1 MHSKEEKLEAF
12 SRLLDIMDR
21 LREECPWDRKQTFES
36 LRCNTIEEAYE
47 LSEALLNDDKANI
60 CKELGDVLLHIVF
73 YSRIGSETG
82 DFDIVD
88 VCNRLCEKLIYRHPH
103 VFGTTEVA
111 NAEQVVRNWEDLK
124 LKEKEGNK
132 TVLGGVPSSLPAL
145 IKACR
150 IQEKACSVGFDWEE
164 KSQVWDKVKEEINE
178 FQAEVNKLDASE
190 MEKEFGDVFF
200 SLVNAARLYNINPEN
215 ALELTNKKFIARF
228 NYIEQQAKQ
237 QGRKLREMTLAEME
251 QLWQE
256 AKQITL

>member
-1 MHSKEEKLEAF
+1 MHCKEEKLEAF

-47 LSEALLNDDKANI
+47 LSEALLNNDKANI

-103 VFGTTEVA
+103 VFGTVEVS
-111 NAEQVVRNWEDLK
+111 NAEQVVKNWEELK

-132 TVLGGVPSSLPAL
+132 TVLGGVPNSLPAL

-164 KSQVWDKVKEEINE
+164 KHQVWNKVQEEVNELQTEINHMD
-178 FQAEVNKLDASE
+178 LDQ
-190 MEKEFGDVFF
+190 MEGEFGDVFF
-200 SLVNAARLYNINPEN
+200 SLINAARLYNINPEN
-215 ALELTNKKFIARF
+215 ALERTNKKFIARF
-228 NYIEQQAKQ
+228 NYIEQKARV
-237 QGRKLREMTLAEME
+237 QGRLLKDMTLAEMDK
-251 QLWQE
+251 LWEE
-256 AKQITL
+256 AKQLAR

>member
-228 NYIEQQAKQ
+228 NYIEQQTKQ
-237 QGRKLREMTLAEME
+237 QGRTLREMTLAEME

>member
-1 MHSKEEKLEAF
+1 MHSKEEKLAAF

-21 LREECPWDRKQTFES
+21 LREECPWDKKQTFES

-47 LSEALLNDDKANI
+47 LSEALLNDDKSNI

-103 VFGTTEVA
+103 VFGSIEVS
-111 NAEQVVRNWEDLK
+111 NAEQVVKNWEELK

-145 IKACR
+145 IKAAR

-164 KSQVWDKVKEEINE
+164 KQQVWNKVREEIDE
-178 FQAEVNKLDASE
+178 FQTEVDRMDTNE

-200 SLVNAARLYNINPEN
+200 SLVNAARLYKINPEN
-215 ALELTNKKFIARF
+215 ALERTNKKFITRF
-228 NYIEQQAKQ
+228 NYIEQRAKE
-237 QGRKLREMTLAEME
+237 QGKHLKEMTLAEMD
-251 QLWQE
+251 QLWEE
-256 AKQITL
+256 AKCLA

>member
-47 LSEALLNDDKANI
+47 LSEALLNNDKANI

-103 VFGTTEVA
+103 VFGTVEVS
-111 NAEQVVRNWEDLK
+111 NAEQVVKNWEELK

-132 TVLGGVPSSLPAL
+132 TVLGGVPNSLPAL

-164 KSQVWDKVKEEINE
+164 KHQVWNKVQEEVNELQTEINHMD
-178 FQAEVNKLDASE
+178 LDQ
-190 MEKEFGDVFF
+190 MEGEFGDVFF
-200 SLVNAARLYNINPEN
+200 SLINAARLYNINPEN
-215 ALELTNKKFIARF
+215 ALERTNKKFIARF
-228 NYIEQQAKQ
+228 NYIEQKARV
-237 QGRKLREMTLAEME
+237 QGRLLKDMTLAEMDK
-251 QLWQE
+251 LWEE
-256 AKQITL
+256 AKQLAR

>member
-1 MHSKEEKLEAF
+1 MVC
-12 SRLLDIMDR
+12 DR

-47 LSEALLNDDKANI
+47 LSEALLNNDKANI

-103 VFGTTEVA
+103 VFGTVEVS
-111 NAEQVVRNWEDLK
+111 NAEQVVKNWEELK

-132 TVLGGVPSSLPAL
+132 TVLGGVPNSLPAL

-164 KSQVWDKVKEEINE
+164 KHQVWNKVQEEVNELQTEINHMD
-178 FQAEVNKLDASE
+178 LDQ
-190 MEKEFGDVFF
+190 MEGEFGDVFF
-200 SLVNAARLYNINPEN
+200 SLINAARLYNINPEN
-215 ALELTNKKFIARF
+215 ALERTNKKFIARF
-228 NYIEQQAKQ
+228 NYIEQKARV
-237 QGRKLREMTLAEME
+237 QGRLLKDMTLAEMDK
-251 QLWQE
+251 LWEE
-256 AKQITL
+256 AKQLAR

>member
-1 MHSKEEKLEAF
+1 MHSKEEKLAAF

-21 LREECPWDRKQTFES
+21 LREECPWDKKQTFES

-47 LSEALLNDDKANI
+47 LSEALLNDDKSNI

-103 VFGTTEVA
+103 VFGSIEVS
-111 NAEQVVRNWEDLK
+111 NAEQVVKNWEELK

-145 IKACR
+145 IKAAR
-150 IQEKACSVGFDWEE
+150 IQEKACFVGFDWEE
-164 KSQVWDKVKEEINE
+164 KQQVWNKVREEIDE
-178 FQAEVNKLDASE
+178 FQTEVDRMDTNE

-200 SLVNAARLYNINPEN
+200 SLVNAARLYKINPEN
-215 ALELTNKKFIARF
+215 ALERTNKKFITRF
-228 NYIEQQAKQ
+228 NYIEQRAKE
-237 QGRKLREMTLAEME
+237 QGKHLKEMTLAEMD
-251 QLWQE
+251 QLWEE
-256 AKQITL
+256 AKCLA

>member
-47 LSEALLNDDKANI
+47 LSEALLNNDKANI

-103 VFGTTEVA
+103 VFGAVEVS
-111 NAEQVVRNWEDLK
+111 NAEQVVKNWEELK

-132 TVLGGVPSSLPAL
+132 TVLGGVPNSLPAL

-164 KSQVWDKVKEEINE
+164 KHQVWNKVQEEVNELQTEINHMD
-178 FQAEVNKLDASE
+178 LDQ
-190 MEKEFGDVFF
+190 MEGEFGDVFF
-200 SLVNAARLYNINPEN
+200 SLINAARLYNINPEN
-215 ALELTNKKFIARF
+215 ALERTNKKFIARF
-228 NYIEQQAKQ
+228 NYIEQKARV
-237 QGRKLREMTLAEME
+237 QGRLLKDMTLAEMDK
-251 QLWQE
+251 LWEE
-256 AKQITL
+256 AKQLAR

>member
-228 NYIEQQAKQ
+228 NYIEQQTKQ

>member
-47 LSEALLNDDKANI
+47 LSEALLNNDKGNI

-103 VFGTTEVA
+103 VFGTTEVS

-150 IQEKACSVGFDWEE
+150 IQKKACSVGFDWEE
-164 KSQVWDKVKEEINE
+164 KSQVWNKVKEEVEE
-178 FQAEVNKLDASE
+178 FQTEIDQMDASE

-200 SLVNAARLYNINPEN
+200 SLINAARLYDINPEN
-215 ALELTNKKFIARF
+215 ALELTNKKFITRF
-228 NYIEQQAKQ
+228 NYIEQEAKK
-237 QGRKLREMTLAEME
+237 QGRQLRDMTLGEMD
-251 QLWQE
+251 QLWEE
-256 AKQITL
+256 AKRVAH

>member
-1 MHSKEEKLEAF
+1 MHSKEEKLAAF

-21 LREECPWDRKQTFES
+21 LREECPWDKKQTFES

-47 LSEALLNDDKANI
+47 LSEALLNDDKSNI

-103 VFGTTEVA
+103 VFGSIEVS
-111 NAEQVVRNWEDLK
+111 NAEQVVKNWEELK

-145 IKACR
+145 IKAAR

-164 KSQVWDKVKEEINE
+164 KQQVWNKVREEIDE
-178 FQAEVNKLDASE
+178 FQTEVDRMDTNE

-200 SLVNAARLYNINPEN
+200 SLVNAARLYKINPEN
-215 ALELTNKKFIARF
+215 ALERTNKKFITRF
-228 NYIEQQAKQ
+228 NYIEQRAKE
-237 QGRKLREMTLAEME
+237 QGKHLKEMTLAEMD
-251 QLWQE
+251 QLWEE
-256 AKQITL
+256 AKRLA